1 MGPLT
6 IDFLVEVSS
15 FISETVSCNIVSPIS
30 RCQRSI
36 FEVSKTK
43 PAKKSDMLAQCFLH
57 SHIGSFSSL
66 KNHA

>member
-6 IDFLVEVSS
+6 IDFLVEVSG

-43 PAKKSDMLAQCFLH
+43 PEKK
-57 SHIGSFSSL
+57 
-66 KNHA
+66 K